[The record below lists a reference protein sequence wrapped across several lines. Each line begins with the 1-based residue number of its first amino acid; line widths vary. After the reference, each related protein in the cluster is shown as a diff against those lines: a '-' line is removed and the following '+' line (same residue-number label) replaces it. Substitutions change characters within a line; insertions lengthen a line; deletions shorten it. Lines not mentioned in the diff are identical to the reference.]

1 MFIGQSTRNGSAGIN
16 TLYSKILICKHRLF
30 SDKNNISLY
39 GWNINSLSTENYFYL
54 YLKLY
59 AFKNIISVS
68 MFIMHL
74 KNVYSIYNFD
84 SINIIIYRNKHCYFI
99 I

>member
-16 TLYSKILICKHRLF
+16 SLYSKTLICKHCLF
-30 SDKNNISLY
+30 SDKKNISLY
-39 GWNINSLSTENYFYL
+39 GWNINSHTTKNYFYL

-59 AFKNIISVS
+59 AFKTIISVS

-74 KNVYSIYNFD
+74 KIL
-84 SINIIIYRNKHCYFI
+84 
-99 I
+99 